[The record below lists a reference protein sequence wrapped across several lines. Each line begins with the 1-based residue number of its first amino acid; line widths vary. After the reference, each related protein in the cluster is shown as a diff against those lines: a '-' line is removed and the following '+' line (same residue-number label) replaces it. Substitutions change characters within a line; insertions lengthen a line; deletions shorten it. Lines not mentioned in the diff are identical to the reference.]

1 MSVCLHAFRVKIARE
16 QGTGK
21 SIRRERKGGR
31 RSGGSVLG
39 DTSWRGERGVVSGEG
54 KGEKKKSSGVDFK
67 GGQACQREGQ
77 RCEESPGKREHVG
90 EEHVS
95 CHRNIRRPFKA

>member
-1 MSVCLHAFRVKIARE
+1 M
-16 QGTGK
+16 
-21 SIRRERKGGR
+21 
-31 RSGGSVLG
+31 
-39 DTSWRGERGVVSGEG
+39 ERGKE
-54 KGEKKKSSGVDFK
+54 KKKKSSGVDFK

>member
-1 MSVCLHAFRVKIARE
+1 MEREKVVSVCLHAFRVKIARE

-54 KGEKKKSSGVDFK
+54 KGEKKSHLGWISREDKLVREKGRGV
-67 GGQACQREGQ
+67 R
-77 RCEESPGKREHVG
+77 S
-90 EEHVS
+90 
-95 CHRNIRRPFKA
+95 HRGRGSMLERNTLAVTET